1 MTESPQKQRTSGW
14 LQIVLIALLFGVPLV
29 LAAWLYYGGSFRPAG
44 RTNHGAL
51 LEPVQNLEEEIPTSP
66 AIQLSDG
73 HWLLVYANDRECG
86 AECRDAL
93 YTLRQSRL
101 MLGNDAQRLTRVFL
115 HGELAP
121 DTVFI
126 EEQHPG
132 LQVVE
137 DPEFTDLLRTSRP
150 RQLPAGGFFLVDPL
164 GNLVMYFPP
173 DIDPGDMVD
182 DIEHLLDLSRIG

>member
-1 MTESPQKQRTSGW
+1 VTESRQKRASGW
-14 LQIVLIALLFGVPLV
+14 LQVVLIGLLFGVPLV

-51 LEPVQNLEEEIPTSP
+51 LEPIVNLAGTIPASS
-66 AIQLSDG
+66 AVRLAEG
-73 HWLLVYANDRECG
+73 HWLLVYANDDECG

-101 MLGNDAQRLTRVFL
+101 MLGHDAGRLTRVFL

-121 DTVFI
+121 DRVFLQ
-126 EEQHPG
+126 EHHAG
-132 LQVVE
+132 LEVVE
-137 DPEFTDLLRTSRP
+137 DPDFADLLATIRP
-150 RQLPAGGFFLVDPL
+150 EQLPAGGFFLVDPL
-164 GNLVMYFPP
+164 GNLVMYFAP

>member
-1 MTESPQKQRTSGW
+1 MTEARQKPGSGW
-14 LQIVLIALLFGVPLV
+14 LQLVLIALLFGVPLV

-51 LEPVQNLEEEIPTSP
+51 LEPIVNLEEAIPNSP
-66 AIQLSDG
+66 ALQLSENR
-73 HWLLVYANDRECG
+73 WLLVYANDRECR

-101 MLGNDAQRLTRVFL
+101 MLGNDAERLTRVFL
-115 HGELAP
+115 RGELAP
-121 DTVFI
+121 DRVFL

-137 DPEFTDLLRTSRP
+137 DPGFTDLLATSRP
-150 RQLPAGGFFLVDPL
+150 KQLPTGGFFLVDPL
-164 GNLVMYFPP
+164 GNLVMYFPR
-173 DIDPGDMVD
+173 DIDPRDMVD